1 MTAPLR
7 LVIVGGG
14 TAGWMTAAA
23 FASTFRAD
31 QMRIRLIESS
41 EIGIVGVGEATLPHI
56 RFFNKRIGIDEQE
69 LMARTQATFKLGI
82 EFCDWGRVGDSYVH
96 PFGAFGTRAGPV
108 PFHHLW
114 LRQAREGRAKPIEEY
129 SLPIVAAR
137 QNKFALPA
145 ENKDDIMSTFG
156 FAFQFDA
163 SLYAAYLRTFAEQRG
178 VVRTDGKIVDVTLRG
193 DDGRVESVKLA
204 DGSDVAGDLFIDCS
218 GFRGLL
224 IEQALKTGY
233 DPWTKWLP
241 CDRAV
246 AMPCENA
253 GRLTPY
259 TRATAREAGWQWR
272 IPLQHRMG
280 NGYVYGSEFISDDEA
295 AARLSSRLDGKALAE
310 PRFLRFTAGRRRKP
324 WNRNVVAIG
333 LAGGFLEPL
342 ESTSIHLIQVAITTL
357 IDYLTEQSL
366 ADGGDFDPRI
376 VDGFNRWIE
385 MEYDR
390 VRDFLILHYHATE
403 RDDAPI
409 WNYCR
414 NMQIPDSL
422 AHKME
427 LFRHRA
433 HVVTYKD
440 GLFLEPSWLA
450 VYFGQRVMPEA
461 YDPRVAAWSDEE
473 LTKWLGTMHARIAEG
488 VMRMSAHEEFLAQ
501 YCPASA
507 MPPKSEMPNMI
518 AAKRPS

>member
-23 FASTFRAD
+23 FASTFRAG
-31 QMRIRLIESS
+31 QISIRLIESS

-56 RFFNKRIGIDEQE
+56 RFFNRRMGIDERE
-69 LMARTQATFKLGI
+69 LMAHTQATFKLGI
-82 EFCDWGRVGDSYVH
+82 EFCDWARKGDSYVH
-96 PFGAFGTRAGPV
+96 PFGDFGTRAGPV
-108 PFHHLW
+108 QFHQLW
-114 LRQAREGRAKPIEEY
+114 MRQALAGKALPIEEY

-137 QNKFALPA
+137 QNRFALPA
-145 ENKDDIMSTFG
+145 EDKNDVMSTFG
-156 FAFQFDA
+156 YAFQFDA
-163 SLYAAYLRTFAEQRG
+163 SLYASYLRGFAEKRG
-178 VVRTDGKIVDVTLRG
+178 VVRTDGKIVDVKLRG

-204 DGSDVAGDLFIDCS
+204 DGAEVAGDLFIDCS

-224 IEQALKTGY
+224 IEQSLKTGY
-233 DPWTKWLP
+233 DEWTKWLP

-272 IPLQHRMG
+272 IPLQHRTG
-280 NGYVYGSEFISDDEA
+280 NGYVYGSHFISDDEA
-295 AARLSSRLDGKALAE
+295 AAKLSSRLDGKPLGD
-310 PRFLRFTAGRRRKP
+310 PRFLRFTAGRRRKT

-366 ADGGDFDPRI
+366 SDGGNFDTRT
-376 VDGFNRWIE
+376 VEGFNRWIE

-403 RDDAPI
+403 RDDSPI

-414 NMQIPDSL
+414 TMPVPDSL

-427 LFRHRA
+427 LFRHRG
-433 HVVTYKD
+433 HVVTYRD

-450 VYFGQRVMPEA
+450 VYFGQRVMPTGV
-461 YDPRVAAWSDEE
+461 DPRAGAWSDAE
-473 LTKWLGTMHARIAEG
+473 LADWLDIMHRRIADA
-488 VMRMSAHEEFLAQ
+488 VMRMEDHESFLAQ
-501 YCPASA
+501 YCPAT
-507 MPPKSEMPNMI
+507 PPKTLQSPI
-518 AAKRPS
+518 GGRA